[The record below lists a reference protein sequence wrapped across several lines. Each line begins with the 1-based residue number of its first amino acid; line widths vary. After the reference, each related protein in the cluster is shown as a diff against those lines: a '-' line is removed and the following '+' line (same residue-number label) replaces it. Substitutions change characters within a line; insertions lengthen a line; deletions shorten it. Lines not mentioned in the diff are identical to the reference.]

1 MILLYVLNSLIVPV
15 STTEE
20 HLVKIRGC
28 SVDEAA
34 SLLRANAYVSA
45 VGHGATAAGLST
57 LLGVAIP
64 ENRISVHLTKG
75 DRAIHVVLRQRLPE
89 GKVLTRAELDA
100 IGYDLA
106 LSEVLS

>member
-1 MILLYVLNSLIVPV
+1 MALLYVLNSLIIPV

-20 HLVKIRGC
+20 HQVKIRGC
-28 SVDEAA
+28 SMDEAA
-34 SLLRANAYVSA
+34 SLLRTNPFVSA
-45 VGHGATAAGLST
+45 VGHGATATALST
-57 LLGVAIP
+57 LLGVAVP
-64 ENRISVHLTKG
+64 ENRVSVRLAKG

-89 GKVLTRAELDA
+89 GKVLTRTELDA